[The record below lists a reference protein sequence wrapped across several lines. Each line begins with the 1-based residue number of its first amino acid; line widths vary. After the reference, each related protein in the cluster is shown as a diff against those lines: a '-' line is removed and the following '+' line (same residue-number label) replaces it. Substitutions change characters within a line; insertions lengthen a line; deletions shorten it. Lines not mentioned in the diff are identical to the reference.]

1 MATITI
7 KDVTH
12 YLEALAPKAYQES
25 YDNSGLIVGNQS
37 AEVTG
42 ILVTLDCL
50 ETIVDEAITN
60 GCNLI
65 VAHHPILFKG
75 LKKLTGQNYVE
86 RTIIKAIKNDIGIY
100 AIHTNLDNMD
110 WGVNKKIADIIGL
123 KNTRV
128 LAPKSNTLLK
138 LTTFVPTKNK
148 EKLIEALHAAGA
160 GNVGNYSNCS
170 FQVMGEGTFLPNEK
184 SNPAIG
190 KKGKLERVEETRIEM
205 ILPEPLKNSVLGALL
220 QSHPYEEVAYY
231 LSRLENENQ
240 EVGAGMVGDLEIPL
254 EPMEFLNGLKAK
266 MNAKCIRHT
275 QLTDRKIKRVAVC
288 GGVGSFLLPQAIA
301 AGADVFV
308 SADFKYHEF
317 FDADH
322 KIIVADI
329 GHYETEQFTKQL
341 LTEVLSKNFT
351 TFATT
356 FSKSNTNPISY
367 L

>member
-12 YLEALAPKAYQES
+12 YLESLAPKAYQES
-25 YDNSGLIVGNQS
+25 YDNSGLIVGNPS

-50 ETIVDEAITN
+50 ETIVEEAITN
-60 GCNLI
+60 RCNLI

-75 LKKLTGQNYVE
+75 LKKLTSQNYVE

-100 AIHTNLDNMD
+100 AIHTNLDNID

-138 LTTFVPTKNK
+138 LTTFVPTKKK
-148 EKLIEALHAAGA
+148 EKVIEALHAAGA
-160 GNVGNYSNCS
+160 GNIGNYSNCS

-205 ILPEPLKNSVLGALL
+205 ILPEPMKNSVLGALL

-240 EVGAGMVGDLEIPL
+240 QVGAGMVGDLEIPL

-288 GGVGSFLLPQAIA
+288 GGAGSFLLPQAIA

-367 L
+367 F